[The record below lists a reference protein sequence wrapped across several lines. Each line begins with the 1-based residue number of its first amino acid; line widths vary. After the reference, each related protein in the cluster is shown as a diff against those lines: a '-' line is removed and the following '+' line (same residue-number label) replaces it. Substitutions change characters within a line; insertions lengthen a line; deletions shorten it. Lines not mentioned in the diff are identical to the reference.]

1 MDMLPGSSRRTD
13 EERTSVPRGNC
24 RVGSERAGKAPLRRA
39 ANKPVTHLPFPLP
52 LARRSRLY

>member
-1 MDMLPGSSRRTD
+1 MDMLPGSSPRTD

-52 LARRSRLY
+52 LA